1 MNICWICDKEADS
14 SEHRNKK
21 TDIELIFGSGSY
33 KDKRVI
39 KREFGSDK
47 KVIIQGPQ
55 AKELKYDL
63 NLCKHCNG
71 KKTQPHDD
79 AYKKLM
85 FHIKDNYEVIK
96 RSKIIRCSDIYGKN
110 RKQEQQNLFK
120 YFMKAFGCRI
130 DSIGHK
136 VPQEFIDAINGQN
149 YGQSLKVSIELNS
162 EYIEA
167 LGEYH
172 FQGSKDQSGNPISY
186 FWGQY
191 AGWVNFYYAYNMDIP
206 KDRGEVWLGKS
217 KNIHCGVSC
226 KNRC

>member
-1 MNICWICDKEADS
+1 MNTCWICGKEADS

-33 KDKRVI
+33 KDNRVI

-47 KVIIQGPQ
+47 KEVVQGPG
-55 AKELKYDL
+55 AKALKYDP

-71 KKTQPHDD
+71 TKTQPHDD
-79 AYKKLM
+79 AYKK
-85 FHIKDNYEVIK
+85 FISHIKGNYEAIK
-96 RSKIIRCSDIYGKN
+96 KSKIIQCSDIYGKKN

-120 YFMKAFGCRI
+120 YFMKTLGCRI

-149 YGQSLKVSIELNS
+149 YGQSLKVSIQLNS
-162 EYIEA
+162 QYIPA
-167 LGEYH
+167 AGEYGFH
-172 FQGSKDQSGNPISY
+172 GLTDQSGNPVDY

-191 AGWVNFYYAYNMDIP
+191 AGWVNFYYAYNRDIP
-206 KDRGEVWLGKS
+206 KELGEVWLGKS
-217 KNIHCGVSC
+217 KNIHCAEQSV
-226 KNRC
+226 